1 MDYEPAW
8 TAALPG
14 TRLKKSGTPRTEP
27 LSTFL
32 NQLPDRVG
40 LYILFEIQKK
50 SKKEVE
56 HLRAEVK
63 ANRALW
69 PRPLDGHCKYEHSMR
84 LKNKPHLADVKPLK
98 LLFDSSDVVFFFR
111 RIEHQAKRLFVSLLG
126 KVA

>member
-1 MDYEPAW
+1 MDYEPAS
-8 TAALPG
+8 TAALLG

-40 LYILFEIQKK
+40 LYILIEIQKK

-56 HLRAEVK
+56 DLRAEVK

-69 PRPLDGHCKYEHSMR
+69 PRPLDGRVSMLR
-84 LKNKPHLADVKPLK
+84 PLRTRA
-98 LLFDSSDVVFFFR
+98 LY
-111 RIEHQAKRLFVSLLG
+111 AT
-126 KVA
+126 